1 MPWKLINADPP
12 VTYAIALQTGNDAV
26 KCLSDFVREQEIE
39 AASITAISAFC
50 RALLGYFEWQSKQY
64 KKIPVE
70 EQVEVLSL
78 LGDVAVSEGKP
89 TLHIHAVLGKSDSS
103 VAGGHL
109 LSSEVRRTREVIIT
123 QSPSYLR
130 KAKDPETGFALLAI
144 DPATLSCATIKTRS
158 VRRSQGPS
166 AWRTTCRPA
175 RLSRPAWPAPVAG
188 STDWPSQRQ
197 KALAGAARATHAARL
212 SDAGRGAVVSADRA
226 RPSR

>member
-1 MPWKLINADPP
+1 MRWKLINADPP
-12 VTYAIALQTGNDAV
+12 VTYAIAPVTGGEAI
-26 KCLSDFVREQEIE
+26 KCLSAFVREQEIE
-39 AASITAISAFC
+39 AASITAMGAF

-64 KKIPVE
+64 QKIPVE

-130 KAKDPETGFALLAI
+130 KAEDPETDLALLAI

-212 SDAGRGAVVSADRA
+212 SDAGRGAVVSADRV